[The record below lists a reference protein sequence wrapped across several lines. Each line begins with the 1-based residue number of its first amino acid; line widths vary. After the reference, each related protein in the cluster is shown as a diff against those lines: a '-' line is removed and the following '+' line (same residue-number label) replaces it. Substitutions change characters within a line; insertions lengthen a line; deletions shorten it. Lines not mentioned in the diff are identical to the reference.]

1 MRNKYL
7 ILKLSLNLTLLLFTG
22 LAQATAMGNADALHF
37 LTRTGFAPSP
47 QELASYAALSRTAAV
62 DRLLA
67 QASQPAVT
75 AIPADLSV
83 YAPLPEPFKELSP
96 EQKVQFQRESVRRN
110 LELQAWWLEEM
121 IATPAPLTE
130 HMTLFWHNHF
140 VSSSQKVKSSV
151 LLLRQNELLR
161 RYALGNFGDMLHAI
175 AKDPAMILYLDTQQD
190 RKAQPNE
197 NFAREVM
204 ELFTLGIGHYSEQD
218 VQEAARAYTGWSID
232 RKTGTFINRPEL
244 HDDGIKTVL
253 GQTGNF
259 NGDDVLD
266 ILLEQPATAE
276 WITRKL
282 WREFISTEPDP
293 LLIKRDA
300 AIFRQHYEIRPV
312 LRALLL
318 SDAFWSAKNRGNLV
332 KSPVEL
338 VVGSVRQLQ
347 IHPDPRPLAIASR
360 QLGQNIFAPPNVKG
374 WPGDDAWINSTT
386 LLLRKQ
392 FLDRLTRGQQWP
404 IAKKLLSTDMPDDMM
419 NFAYDPQVWLSHL
432 APLPAQQHRSAQTL
446 LLAVAPVNTVSPDLP
461 TAQYLHALL
470 LDPAYQLK

>member
-1 MRNKYL
+1 MRNWVLSL
-7 ILKLSLNLTLLLFTG
+7 ILLSLTG
-22 LAQATAMGNADALHF
+22 LTYAAAMGEADAWHL
-37 LTRTGFAPSP
+37 LTRTGFAPDP
-47 QELASYAALSRTAAV
+47 QELASYASLSRTAAV

-67 QASQPAVT
+67 GATQQAVT
-75 AIPADLSV
+75 PVPADLAV
-83 YAPLPEPFKELSP
+83 YMPQPEHFKNLSP
-96 EQKVQFQRESVRRN
+96 DEKKQFRGQQAQRN
-110 LELQAWWLEEM
+110 LELQAWWMEEM

-130 HMTLFWHNHF
+130 HMTMFWHNHF
-140 VSSSQKVKSSV
+140 VSSSQKVKSARLMLV
-151 LLLRQNELLR
+151 QNELLR

-218 VQEAARAYTGWSID
+218 VQEAARAYTGWSVD
-232 RKTGTFINRPEL
+232 RQTGAFMYRPGQ

-253 GQTGNF
+253 GHSGNF

-266 ILLEQPATAE
+266 ILLAQPATAE

-282 WREFISTEPDP
+282 WREFISTDPDP
-293 LLIKRDA
+293 LTIERDA
-300 AIFRQHYEIRPV
+300 AIFRQHYEIRPL

-338 VVGSVRQLQ
+338 IVGSVRQLQ
-347 IHPDPRPLAIASR
+347 IHPDPRALAIASR

-392 FLDRLTRGQQWP
+392 FLDLLTRGQQMP
-404 IAKKLLSTDMPDDMM
+404 IPKKLLATDTPNDTM
-419 NFAYDPQVWLSHL
+419 NFAYAPQAWLSRL
-432 APLPAQQHRSAQTL
+432 APLPAEQHRSAQAV
-446 LLAVAPVNTVSPDLP
+446 LLAVAPVNAVSPDLP
-461 TAQYLHALL
+461 AAQYLHSLL